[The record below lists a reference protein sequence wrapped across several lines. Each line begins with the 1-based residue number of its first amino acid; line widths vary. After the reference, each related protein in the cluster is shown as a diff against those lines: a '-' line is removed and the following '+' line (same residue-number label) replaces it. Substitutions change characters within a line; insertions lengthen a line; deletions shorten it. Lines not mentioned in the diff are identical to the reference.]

1 METGDM
7 MAKDPLIRNAIK
19 QRTLP
24 GYGYGLCAF
33 GRLSKAV
40 EEGGNRRPVMGEQ
53 MRDKCGHVTLSS
65 PAFGSNS

>member
-53 MRDKCGHVTLSS
+53 MRDK
-65 PAFGSNS
+65 